1 MEEKKLNIEVIENS
15 SFKPELIIPKNVE
28 EKIRYLCNQV
38 HDREWSGTL
47 FYTAEGSFEE
57 KTFKATCLDIC
68 VMDIGNTV
76 TTVVT
81 DSPDIVTYRIDH
93 PELLN
98 GTVYEGIVHS
108 HHNMGAFFSQTDV
121 VALKEDGND
130 RNHALSLVVDNRG
143 KYVARITRKIN
154 KETQVHQAVETN
166 TTSYYDTFN
175 SKRVS
180 LEDNIH
186 STKTNDFVEKE
197 IIIEYFNM
205 EINKATVEDRF
216 EELATRLRNLSTK
229 TTTKKVFDKTNYEGN
244 LYRWYADYKD
254 DDRTYEVP
262 KKEFKPVKLKNT
274 DNVIRNLA
282 IQLVT
287 GSVLVGTNNFD
298 MVKWLSKID
307 TYYATRFKNPKDY
320 EVWMDTIMSYLFID
334 NAEAQIDD
342 KELKDIDET
351 RYLCEHV
358 YDYIWDIYTKHNIQS
373 KIVDDIL
380 DRLLDFCTL

>member
-1 MEEKKLNIEVIENS
+1 M
-15 SFKPELIIPKNVE
+15 
-28 EKIRYLCNQV
+28 
-38 HDREWSGTL
+38 
-47 FYTAEGSFEE
+47 
-57 KTFKATCLDIC
+57 
-68 VMDIGNTV
+68 
-76 TTVVT
+76 
-81 DSPDIVTYRIDH
+81 
-93 PELLN
+93 
-98 GTVYEGIVHS
+98 
-108 HHNMGAFFSQTDV
+108 AFFSQTDV

-262 KKEFKPVKLKNT
+262 KKESKPVRLKNT

-358 YDYIWDIYTKHNIQS
+358 YDYIWDIYTTHNIQS

>member
-1 MEEKKLNIEVIENS
+1 MEEKKLNVEVIENS

-47 FYTAEGSFEE
+47 FYTAEGSFED

-108 HHNMGAFFSQTDV
+108 HHSMLAFFSQTDV
-121 VALKEDGND
+121 NALKEDGND
-130 RNHALSLVVDNRG
+130 RNHALSLVVNNTG

-205 EINKATVEDRF
+205 EINKAIVEDRF

-262 KKEFKPVKLKNT
+262 KKESTQGLK
-274 DNVIRNLA
+274 I
-282 IQLVT
+282 
-287 GSVLVGTNNFD
+287 
-298 MVKWLSKID
+298 
-307 TYYATRFKNPKDY
+307 
-320 EVWMDTIMSYLFID
+320 
-334 NAEAQIDD
+334 
-342 KELKDIDET
+342 LKT
-351 RYLCEHV
+351 MKCG
-358 YDYIWDIYTKHNIQS
+358 W
-373 KIVDDIL
+373 IL
-380 DRLLDFCTL
+380 